1 MFALCDLMIINVP
14 GVRLCAL
21 RRITHPS
28 TAVTNGDDRAS
39 PAGANHDDRAE
50 PRRQGGTAPTETSP
64 ALWPGAGAATTA
76 TPGTRAIA
84 CAAEA
89 AGWCGHE
96 GQHAGAGLRTGG
108 ALDEGLGAGRTVRGH
123 ACVQRV
129 RACGR
134 LPCTS
139 GGWHARF
146 R

>member
-1 MFALCDLMIINVP
+1 MFLVSVYAHCGASRTP
-14 GVRLCAL
+14 QQRL
-21 RRITHPS
+21 R
-28 TAVTNGDDRAS
+28 AVTIKQARLVPITTVGRNRA
-39 PAGANHDDRAE
+39 GRAE
-50 PRRQGGTAPTETSP
+50 PRRWGGTATAETSP

-89 AGWCGHE
+89 AGRCGHE
-96 GQHAGAGLRTGG
+96 GQQAGADLGTGG
-108 ALDEGLGAGRTVRGH
+108 ALDGLGAGRTVRGH

-139 GGWHARF
+139 GGW
-146 R
+146 